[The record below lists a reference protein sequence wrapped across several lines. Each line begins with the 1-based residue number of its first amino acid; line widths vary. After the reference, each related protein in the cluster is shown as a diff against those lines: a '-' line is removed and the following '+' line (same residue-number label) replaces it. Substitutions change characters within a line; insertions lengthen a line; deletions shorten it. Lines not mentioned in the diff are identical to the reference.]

1 MKISSQDSKLQVF
14 VSSRCSNLD
23 SNMEEINQY
32 NIIRR
37 SIKRILED
45 TGLFNV
51 YIFEEA
57 MASASSSQESYLNK
71 IDRSDIIL
79 FLIDSRN
86 GMQTDAIT
94 KEHNRAKDIGKPR
107 LYIIYENGEMTS
119 IQKELQGPDGV
130 RYKTAKSLADI
141 VDLAV
146 ESVICEVLENYSNFY
161 MKQSIDLEEKKVDS
175 VDSLTESFLK
185 DDFLIDKFEYENTK
199 SLFEQIA
206 DPRITDTNRISN
218 EHSNEYDK
226 IYSDFLLYRINKKK
240 VLDLNWSKLAR
251 KDLFEESFYP
261 YLEKRAKAF
270 CAYHEGEYE
279 EAYEILLKL
288 YEELESS
295 QIPKWYTQDILID
308 LRHLESKKN
317 RLLNIVYSEE
327 GIQKKISNIK
337 TPLYYPLVDR
347 FRENS
352 FHKIIKER
360 NKDNLRSEFSVVYG
374 NSLGYII
381 GQYIYKQY
389 ITSISHCSIVHVEMV
404 FDDLAEIFLN
414 YFISTE
420 YFRYGEQALDFLII
434 SNKQDIFSKV
444 ITKYGELTK
453 SCSYDKIYNFFYLAK
468 EKQSDWKVQNDA
480 FLLKNVGKFM
490 DEERFTEIFNE
501 LVDTLNKELTKEKI
515 IIFKVDAIL
524 AAINSNIGRISD
536 GEEILKS
543 FDYILKG
550 KAPRFYGTV
559 IEILNK
565 MVRDNNKNI
574 NLEFLDIFLGKI
586 SILIEK
592 KLIHL
597 DEKTNSFLL
606 DCSIQIEGSKE
617 KIAEFLRVNSIHFY
631 ENKFQRT
638 HDQLLKENIDTWITE
653 SVNKIEKSID
663 TNQKIPGVFSYGTSV
678 FNDLIVTLNETK
690 EVITEEEVDKIL
702 VCIEKILNSDFVQ
715 IGLKNEELDFLLCL
729 LVIEKDNTK
738 LNNLIE
744 RGKKILEIDNI
755 EKVKDKSFESTPL
768 EESYYSYL
776 LNIEMMKN
784 FLYEKDDY
792 ELLLNLNSRS
802 SAEKIRSVRFIKHI
816 LRCYKDRKI
825 ITNQKL
831 LLIFKLI
838 VFNFIEED
846 SNELRMQSIEPLF
859 LLSSFEDE
867 NDNLYFNKFLS
878 LAEDSDIRVRTTIAS
893 ILTHNEEYSEKFEG
907 ILNSLSQDNYYYI
920 RELVSDKK

>member
-1 MKISSQDSKLQVF
+1 
-14 VSSRCSNLD
+14 
-23 SNMEEINQY
+23 
-32 NIIRR
+32 
-37 SIKRILED
+37 
-45 TGLFNV
+45 
-51 YIFEEA
+51 
-57 MASASSSQESYLNK
+57 
-71 IDRSDIIL
+71 
-79 FLIDSRN
+79 
-86 GMQTDAIT
+86 
-94 KEHNRAKDIGKPR
+94 
-107 LYIIYENGEMTS
+107 MT
-119 IQKELQGPDGV
+119 
-130 RYKTAKSLADI
+130 
-141 VDLAV
+141 
-146 ESVICEVLENYSNFY
+146 N
-161 MKQSIDLEEKKVDS
+161 
-175 VDSLTESFLK
+175 
-185 DDFLIDKFEYENTK
+185 
-199 SLFEQIA
+199 
-206 DPRITDTNRISN
+206 
-218 EHSNEYDK
+218 H
-226 IYSDFLLYRINKKK
+226 
-240 VLDLNWSKLAR
+240 
-251 KDLFEESFYP
+251 
-261 YLEKRAKAF
+261 
-270 CAYHEGEYE
+270 
-279 EAYEILLKL
+279 
-288 YEELESS
+288 
-295 QIPKWYTQDILID
+295 
-308 LRHLESKKN
+308 
-317 RLLNIVYSEE
+317 
-327 GIQKKISNIK
+327 
-337 TPLYYPLVDR
+337 
-347 FRENS
+347 
-352 FHKIIKER
+352 
-360 NKDNLRSEFSVVYG
+360 
-374 NSLGYII
+374 
-381 GQYIYKQY
+381 
-389 ITSISHCSIVHVEMV
+389 
-404 FDDLAEIFLN
+404 
-414 YFISTE
+414 
-420 YFRYGEQALDFLII
+420 II

-715 IGLKNEELDFLLCL
+715 IGLKNEALDFLLCL